1 MNLFMRGNCP
11 KKKKEREEKR
21 NIKPCVSFLSKKNI
35 ILVLTGTE
43 DITKC

>member
-11 KKKKEREEKR
+11 KKRKKEKR